1 MVIDGGSDADSD
13 DDGDGDSDGDM
24 WFSGALVVDVDIIS
38 D

>member
-1 MVIDGGSDADSD
+1 VVIDGGSDADSD

-24 WFSGALVVDVDIIS
+24 WSSGALVVDVDIIS